1 MMKKIAVAF
10 RRAIVS
16 GVVLTLWF
24 SPLAQSRL
32 ASDPISFKS
41 IHSYTTVDIVRKL
54 EQHHYEKEALD
65 DAMSSA
71 ILDRFLDRL
80 DSNRNFFLQA
90 DIDEFETY
98 RLTLDDDL
106 KRGRLQ
112 AAAVIYSRYSKRV
125 TERLEKII
133 AELPTMM
140 RSMDFTRDEV
150 LLLDRDES
158 VWPSTKAEAD
168 DLWRQQLKSSVLSL
182 RLSDKEM
189 PAIEE
194 LLLKRYSS
202 QLNRVR
208 QVNSEDIF
216 ELYIN
221 SLTELYD
228 PHTNYFS
235 PRTSENF
242 NMQMRLSLEGIGA
255 VLQQEDEY
263 TKVVRLVHAGPA
275 DKQGQLQ
282 PADRITGVAQGVD
295 GDIVDVIGWRLDE
308 VVDLIRGPKDT
319 LVRLEV
325 LPGDGGPDATATIIS
340 IVRNEVRLEEQ
351 AAQSRVLDLYHEG
364 GMKHVGIIDIP
375 TFYEDF
381 EAMRRGDPNYRSTTR
396 DVRRLLDE
404 LIEQAVAGVVIDL
417 RNNGGGS
424 LREAEALTSMFI
436 ETGPTVQIRH
446 SNAYVDRRAK
456 NIDNGF
462 YAGPLV
468 VLINRLSAS
477 ASEIFA
483 GAIQDYNRGLIVG
496 SQSFG
501 KGTVQSLTPLRHGQL
516 KLTES
521 KFYRISGDSTQ
532 HRGIVPD
539 IDFPSTFDIDLVG
552 ESALDNALPW
562 DRIRA
567 VKFDR
572 FEDLDSLVP
581 VLKTRHQMRIDKDPD
596 FLYLREELALADELS
611 RRNIISLNEAT
622 RRTEREQRRQR
633 ELENE
638 NRLRAAKGM
647 SPLPMATDKTEETA
661 DVETEVASAPDS
673 DASEDVLLIEA
684 GQILLDSVFVSR
696 ELVSS
701 QRPTIPGS

>member
-1 MMKKIAVAF
+1 
-10 RRAIVS
+10 
-16 GVVLTLWF
+16 
-24 SPLAQSRL
+24 
-32 ASDPISFKS
+32 
-41 IHSYTTVDIVRKL
+41 
-54 EQHHYEKEALD
+54 
-65 DAMSSA
+65 
-71 ILDRFLDRL
+71 
-80 DSNRNFFLQA
+80 
-90 DIDEFETY
+90 
-98 RLTLDDDL
+98 
-106 KRGRLQ
+106 
-112 AAAVIYSRYSKRV
+112 
-125 TERLEKII
+125 
-133 AELPTMM
+133 
-140 RSMDFTRDEV
+140 
-150 LLLDRDES
+150 
-158 VWPSTKAEAD
+158 
-168 DLWRQQLKSSVLSL
+168 
-182 RLSDKEM
+182 
-189 PAIEE
+189 
-194 LLLKRYSS
+194 
-202 QLNRVR
+202 
-208 QVNSEDIF
+208 
-216 ELYIN
+216 
-221 SLTELYD
+221 
-228 PHTNYFS
+228 
-235 PRTSENF
+235 
-242 NMQMRLSLEGIGA
+242 MQMRLSLEGIGA

-404 LIEQAVAGVVIDL
+404 LIEQDVAGVVIDL

-539 IDFPSTFDIDLVG
+539 IDFPVDL
-552 ESALDNALPW
+552 
-562 DRIRA
+562 R
-567 VKFDR
+567 
-572 FEDLDSLVP
+572 
-581 VLKTRHQMRIDKDPD
+581 
-596 FLYLREELALADELS
+596 Y
-611 RRNIISLNEAT
+611 
-622 RRTEREQRRQR
+622 
-633 ELENE
+633 
-638 NRLRAAKGM
+638 
-647 SPLPMATDKTEETA
+647 
-661 DVETEVASAPDS
+661 
-673 DASEDVLLIEA
+673 
-684 GQILLDSVFVSR
+684 
-696 ELVSS
+696 
-701 QRPTIPGS
+701 RPGW